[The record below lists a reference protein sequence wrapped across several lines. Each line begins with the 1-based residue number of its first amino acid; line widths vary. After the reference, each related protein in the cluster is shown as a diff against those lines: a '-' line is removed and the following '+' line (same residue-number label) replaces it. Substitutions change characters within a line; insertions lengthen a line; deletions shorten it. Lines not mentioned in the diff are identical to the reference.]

1 MSLRRVSAAFVVGVL
16 VIAAAAFNARAQD
29 DFCGNNL
36 QRPFEQCDGTDSGAC
51 AAGCTPN
58 CFCAPLCSPNPM
70 AGCRQAGAGKGNLK
84 IVSDF

>member
-36 QRPFEQCDGTDSGAC
+36 QGLVRAVRRHGQRRLRGGLHAELLLC
-51 AAGCTPN
+51 A
-58 CFCAPLCSPNPM
+58 L
-70 AGCRQAGAGKGNLK
+70 
-84 IVSDF
+84 V